1 MTTATRTLLIPTQAF
16 PGLFLPLSTAKA
28 RLTMSFLCA
37 KVRSAAGS
45 RSQVTSDHSARVQ
58 PSSPPGLEAPT
69 PARSSRG
76 RTARP
81 SPQSEP
87 YVLHYSETARP
98 CLDPT
103 LRSTSARTRG
113 PRAAGRVGAARRPL
127 AAVTAVPRR
136 AQDWPLPQR
145 RGMPGGG
152 GARPDAGGK
161 VEAEAQ
167 AAAAAAGDPS
177 GRPQRGGL
185 HGRRH
190 SGDAAAGGAHGPD
203 RGWRDHQSRSPPRSP
218 RRGSGVRDQSAR
230 ESRAGRRVGQCRAA
244 L

>member
-45 RSQVTSDHSARVQ
+45 RSQVTSGHSARVQ

-87 YVLHYSETARP
+87 YILHYSETARP

-103 LRSTSARTRG
+103 LRSTSAKTRG
-113 PRAAGRVGAARRPL
+113 PRAAGRVGAATVSRGDSRAPTRTGQAL
-127 AAVTAVPRR
+127 TAAER
-136 AQDWPLPQR
+136 
-145 RGMPGGG
+145 
-152 GARPDAGGK
+152 DAGGRR
-161 VEAEAQ
+161 
-167 AAAAAAGDPS
+167 
-177 GRPQRGGL
+177 RP
-185 HGRRH
+185 
-190 SGDAAAGGAHGPD
+190 A
-203 RGWRDHQSRSPPRSP
+203 
-218 RRGSGVRDQSAR
+218 
-230 ESRAGRRVGQCRAA
+230 
-244 L
+244 